1 MYAVI
6 RTGGKQLRVA
16 KNDVIRVEKLAAE
29 DGAEITLDDVLMLGD
44 GSDTTIGTPL
54 VEGASVSATVLEQ
67 TRGDKII
74 VFKKKRR
81 KNYRRRKGHR
91 QDLTVLRID
100 AISPPGEKKA
110 AKKAAAKPAAKT
122 ATEKTTETAKSDA
135 EAAPKAEAKAKPAK
149 KADTAEEKK
158 AKAPAKK
165 KAATAADK
173 EKPAAKKS
181 KAADKKP
188 AEDPA
193 ADKE

>member
-16 KNDVIRVEKLAAE
+16 KDDVIRVEKLAAE

-100 AISPPGEKKA
+100 AISPPGSQKA

-122 ATEKTTETAKSDA
+122 AKSDA
-135 EAAPKAEAKAKPAK
+135 EAAPKAALPFICINKDCPAGGV
-149 KADTAEEKK
+149 
-158 AKAPAKK
+158 
-165 KAATAADK
+165 AARSLSETVIKYEMDGSAGTYPVQK
-173 EKPAAKKS
+173 ILMYIKS
-181 KAADKKP
+181 LWVQ
-188 AEDPA
+188 
-193 ADKE
+193 